1 MQSQNLKS
9 IFDSGNKDQAETQR
23 AHLELN
29 FKTLMQQCKSKLNEI
44 APLLASNLESKS
56 SADKVTANVTQSVL
70 IKMQELS
77 ASYNQYKARSR
88 NIGKYDAKC

>member
-9 IFDSGNKDQAETQR
+9 IFDSGSKDQAETRR

-44 APLLASNLESKS
+44 APLIASDQSRS